1 MQNRT
6 VVVADPIHSFGL
18 ERLRARYRV
27 LFLPDIQS
35 EKAKIEAIADAEAM
49 VVRLFEVRNP
59 IFDQA
64 PRLRLIAKHGSGVDN
79 IDVPAATQ
87 RGVLVANTPGGSNA
101 TAVAEGA
108 VTLMLAVLR
117 RVRDMDRCVR
127 ENRFD
132 ERWRVS
138 LHELWGRTVGIVG
151 YGQIARHVAR
161 ICGAGFNCKVICFDP
176 FVGEAEMATSNVT
189 KVDDLR
195 KLAAQSD
202 VLTVHVPLS
211 AKTRHIVGAD
221 VIKAMSPNAILVN
234 TSRGGTVD
242 EAALVDALRHNRIA
256 GAGIDVFEQEPP
268 PADNPLFALDNVVL
282 SPHVAGVTDDGLK
295 GMATNVADLIDTVFS
310 GQRPKTLLND
320 SIWENWKL

>member
-1 MQNRT
+1 M
-6 VVVADPIHSFGL
+6 
-18 ERLRARYRV
+18 
-27 LFLPDIQS
+27 
-35 EKAKIEAIADAEAM
+35 
-49 VVRLFEVRNP
+49 VRLFEVRNP